1 MLKLPDQPY
10 RITAVLLGDRRVLM
24 RWKPGHPP
32 EYQVPIGDAVIWQTL
47 AQIAQGGP

>member
-1 MLKLPDQPY
+1 MINLPEVPY
-10 RITAVLLGDRRVLM
+10 RISSVLLGERRVLV
-24 RWKPGHPP
+24 RYKPGHPP